1 MPAGDCTQRA
11 LELTCGGAAG
21 LSAALGRAHPSP
33 PVCRRRVTVLSQTG
47 VLLAR
52 TGHRRRPSMVRTTTH
67 EFEQQVETEWL
78 RQQRIDLQVRRD
90 VFRQSGANEDDRR
103 SGPRRAIL

>member
-1 MPAGDCTQRA
+1 
-11 LELTCGGAAG
+11 
-21 LSAALGRAHPSP
+21 
-33 PVCRRRVTVLSQTG
+33 
-47 VLLAR
+47 
-52 TGHRRRPSMVRTTTH
+52 MVRTTTH